1 MDTYFPPLLIAYL
14 EALCQALSKPN
25 RVYLQIFVW
34 ALLLVEGRKCVTRI
48 AEACFF
54 VDRSLSSFER
64 FLSEYHWDLNEVIAS
79 LVKLLLNELGDK
91 LKIYGAYLLVLDTI
105 LIAKASKKMAG
116 VQRWKE
122 HSSNPDRGGYQIA
135 HHWAVIALV
144 SHFYK
149 RYISWPILSRLISGK
164 KNPCEYVATEKGIRP
179 ANTWDTAI
187 ALILQASSLLGG
199 MPIQD
204 GPAIRAVLDAYFSK
218 SPFLNPMIKKGIGII
233 SRLRN
238 DAVGWEDPVYSGRGR
253 PPKHGKKWKLAKL
266 LTECVPKPVEVQTY
280 GKVGTVL
287 CVVRD
292 LWIRDVCRKV
302 RIVVVEGI
310 KNPILFVSTDLSLSA
325 KAIIEIYSARFSIEI
340 AFRDLKHHF
349 GFGDY
354 QTTSTTGFFR
364 FVHLCC
370 ISFCLWRL
378 MAMPENISRWFME
391 TSMKVINESTSALL
405 V

>member
-1 MDTYFPPLLIAYL
+1 MVKSGSYL
-14 EALCQALSKPN
+14 NCSLKFIP
-25 RVYLQIFVW
+25 
-34 ALLLVEGRKCVTRI
+34 
-48 AEACFF
+48 
-54 VDRSLSSFER
+54 RS
-64 FLSEYHWDLNEVIAS
+64 I
-79 LVKLLLNELGDK
+79 
-91 LKIYGAYLLVLDTI
+91 
-105 LIAKASKKMAG
+105 
-116 VQRWKE
+116 
-122 HSSNPDRGGYQIA
+122 
-135 HHWAVIALV
+135 
-144 SHFYK
+144 
-149 RYISWPILSRLISGK
+149 
-164 KNPCEYVATEKGIRP
+164 
-179 ANTWDTAI
+179 
-187 ALILQASSLLGG
+187 
-199 MPIQD
+199 
-204 GPAIRAVLDAYFSK
+204 
-218 SPFLNPMIKKGIGII
+218 
-233 SRLRN
+233 
-238 DAVGWEDPVYSGRGR
+238 
-253 PPKHGKKWKLAKL
+253 
-266 LTECVPKPVEVQTY
+266 EVQTY

-391 TSMKVINESTSALL
+391 TSMKVVNESTLSFARVRRALRCFVL
-405 V
+405 SKILFRKFAPEADFEKSEVEIEHLLRIAA